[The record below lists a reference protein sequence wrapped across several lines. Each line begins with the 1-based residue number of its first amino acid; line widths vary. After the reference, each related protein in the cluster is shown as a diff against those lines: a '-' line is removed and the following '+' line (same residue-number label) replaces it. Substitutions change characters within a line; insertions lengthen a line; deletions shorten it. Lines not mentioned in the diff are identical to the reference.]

1 MATDILDLLSAL
13 APVLGKAAGANQTQN
28 NFEDITKQAAW
39 NNLEDNQ
46 LNRDKFAAAAPGQ
59 RLATTNKASMTKNFT
74 PTTISWGGKGSG
86 KRGELPQYS
95 GGAAGAARD
104 PRSSAVAD
112 SVLEQELMA
121 QMKGA
126 AGGDAKMS
134 PQPAIGQE
142 SLGAKLL
149 GGAATGTSILSALQK
164 LGGSGGSGGGGDIGK
179 LIDMLKGHGG
189 TPPWQGPLSVP
200 DDQTG
205 DLPADMSSASGGQ
218 AYGPDGK
225 PLEKGYGS
233 DWWQEGNGYDP
244 AQDPTLDLY
253 GAPNLYDP
261 NDPSNEFGLV
271 PGPLWG
277 G

>member
-1 MATDILDLLSAL
+1 MASDILDLLSAL
-13 APVLGKAAGANQTQN
+13 APVLGNAAGANQKQG

-39 NNLEDNQ
+39 NNLETNQ
-46 LNRDKFAAAAPGQ
+46 LARDKFAAAAPGQ
-59 RLATTNKASMTKNFT
+59 RLATANKASMTKNFT

-86 KRGELPQYS
+86 ARGELPQYS

-126 AGGDAKMS
+126 AGGDSKMS
-134 PQPAIGQE
+134 AQPAIGQE

-149 GGAATGTSILSALQK
+149 GGAATGTSLLSALSK
-164 LGGSGGSGGGGDIGK
+164 LGGGGSGGGGDIGK
-179 LIDMLKGHGG
+179 LIDMLRHPNTASEEDSPQHQEEDTRGQDGN
-189 TPPWQGPLSVP
+189 
-200 DDQTG
+200 
-205 DLPADMSSASGGQ
+205 MESASGGT
-218 AYGPDGK
+218 AYGPDGQ
-225 PLEKGYGS
+225 PLEKGFGS

-244 AQDPTLDLY
+244 SQDPTLDLY
-253 GAPNLYDP
+253 STPNVYNPDDP
-261 NDPSNEFGLV
+261 YNEFGME